1 MIKIT
6 LLELMLIIG
15 SVFIYR
21 SLWIWLDRCPWLHT
35 DLGLIISLLFG
46 IALVVYALIRLNK
59 CLQKGDA

>member
-1 MIKIT
+1 
-6 LLELMLIIG
+6 MLIIG